1 MVSIGQFLAL
11 AGSML
16 IGGAGGQNLGHLQI
30 CSLFLMELI
39 VFEQQLLFRV
49 SICSVISDLGAH
61 WLRVEIKGYI

>member
-1 MVSIGQFLAL
+1 MVSIGQRLAL

-30 CSLFLMELI
+30 CLQFLMELI

-49 SICSVISDLGAH
+49 SICSVTSDLRVH
-61 WLRVEIKGYI
+61 CLRVTIDG